1 MRYNFLAV
9 ADTDLN
15 AVVLDGISLADLQA
29 MPFVVSIEPD
39 PIVTVATVDWGL
51 DRLDQENL
59 PLSNSY
65 TPLID
70 ACGVDVYIL
79 DTGLDTTHY
88 EFQDLSNSGVNR
100 TVMNVYNKYGDLL
113 PNTDG
118 HGHGTH
124 CAGTVGGRSV
134 GVAPCANVYSL
145 KVLSDTGSGSGADV
159 IDALDF
165 VKLRHMSNPSAK
177 SIVSLSLGAA
187 CNNNDC
193 STDALNLKIQEL
205 ANVGIPAAIAA
216 GNSAVSAS
224 TFSPASALDGIT
236 VAASTSTDSR
246 ASYSNYGSVIDIYAP
261 GDNIGS
267 ACSSL
272 LANCGGGMSYMV
284 MSGTSMATPH
294 VAGILAQQMKRLQ
307 ILGLQTSWTSL
318 ANVSYLRDLL
328 ICDSA
333 PNKITGNPNTDPTT
347 KTLLQ
352 IADYASNTACL
363 NLINAQPTILPTQPP
378 LSLSPVFAPTRSP
391 SRSPSTV
398 PTRVPTRTPT
408 RYPTRVQTRKPTR
421 K

>member
-1 MRYNFLAV
+1 M
-9 ADTDLN
+9 
-15 AVVLDGISLADLQA
+15 DGISLSDLQA

-65 TPLID
+65 TPFID

-88 EFQDLSNSGVNR
+88 EFQDLSINGVNR
-100 TVMNVYNKYGDLL
+100 TVANIYNKYGALV

-134 GVAPCANVYSL
+134 GVAPCANIYAL
-145 KVLSDTGSGSGADV
+145 KVLGDTGSGSGADV

-177 SIVSLSLGAA
+177 SIVSLSLGAP

-193 STDALNLKIQEL
+193 TTDALNLKIQEL

-224 TFSPASALDGIT
+224 TFSPASAPDAVT

-246 ASYSNYGSVIDIYAP
+246 ASYSNYGSVVDIYAP

-272 LANCGGGMSYMV
+272 LTNCEGGTSYMV

-294 VAGILAQQMKRLQ
+294 VAGILAQQMNRLQ
-307 ILGLQTSWTSL
+307 NVGYQISWTSL
-318 ANVSYLRDLL
+318 ANVTYLRDLL
-328 ICDSA
+328 VCDSA
-333 PNKITGNPNTDPTT
+333 PNKITGNPRTDPTT
-347 KTLLQ
+347 TTLLQ
-352 IADYASNTACL
+352 IADYASNTLCL
-363 NLINAQPTILPTQPP
+363 NLNNAQPTIAPSQPP

-391 SRSPSTV
+391 SRA
-398 PTRVPTRTPT
+398 PTAVPTRTPT
-408 RYPTRVQTRKPTR
+408 RTPTRYLTRVQTRKPT
-421 K
+421 KK